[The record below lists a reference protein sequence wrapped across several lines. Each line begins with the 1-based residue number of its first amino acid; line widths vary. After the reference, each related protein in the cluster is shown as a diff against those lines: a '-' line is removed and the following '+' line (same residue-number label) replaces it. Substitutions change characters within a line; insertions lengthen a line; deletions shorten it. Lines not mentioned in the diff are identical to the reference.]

1 MNTEKLRKNGPESGE
16 TRRPDGNHL
25 TARERAMLLAV
36 RLWETDH
43 QHGGRPW
50 TNEKKEKR

>member
-25 TARERAMLLAV
+25 TARERAMLAAV
-36 RLWETDH
+36 CQWEADNQQNNDT
-43 QHGGRPW
+43 
-50 TNEKKEKR
+50 KEI

>member
-1 MNTEKLRKNGPESGE
+1 MNTEKSHRIGPESDE

-25 TARERAMLLAV
+25 TARERAMLAAV
-36 RLWETDH
+36 CQWEADN

-50 TNEKKEKR
+50 MNDDRKE